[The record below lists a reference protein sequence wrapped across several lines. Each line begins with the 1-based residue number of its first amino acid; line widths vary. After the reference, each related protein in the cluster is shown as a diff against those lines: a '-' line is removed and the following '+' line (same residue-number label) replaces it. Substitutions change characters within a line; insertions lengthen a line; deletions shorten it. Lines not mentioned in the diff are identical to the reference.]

1 VSSEWKSAEDQLMFW
16 QNEHKDCQQHSK
28 LLLKKH
34 LLLASNIYCLVCKVP
49 KVSFI
54 LIL

>member
-1 VSSEWKSAEDQLMFW
+1 MSSEWKSAEDQLMFW
-16 QNEHKDCQQHSK
+16 QIEHKDCQHSK
-28 LLLKKH
+28 LLLKQH
-34 LLLASNIYCLVCKVP
+34 LLLASNIYSLVCKVP